1 MKKFVPEFGKV
12 KEKQQLDD
20 NTTVEVER
28 NYQNHNIIG
37 TKLHFE
43 ERFRVGSMA
52 EARDKVDELTM
63 RIEKDQYDMMA
74 GPRWCTKDHLMLS
87 LSTQSLPRNRIFPNK
102 HNCDIIQS

>member
-1 MKKFVPEFGKV
+1 VKKFVPEFGKV

-20 NTTVEVER
+20 NTTVEVEN

-37 TKLHFE
+37 TKLHYE

-63 RIEKDQYDMMA
+63 RIEKDEGLINPSIQYDGRAKMVYK
-74 GPRWCTKDHLMLS
+74 GSFDVVFKYTKLGA
-87 LSTQSLPRNRIFPNK
+87 QRNIS
-102 HNCDIIQS
+102 Q

>member
-20 NTTVEVER
+20 NTTVEVEK

-37 TKLHFE
+37 IKLHYE

-63 RIEKDQYDMMA
+63 RIEKDEGLINPSIQYDGRAKMVYK
-74 GPRWCTKDHLMLS
+74 GSFDVVFKYTKLGA
-87 LSTQSLPRNRIFPNK
+87 QRNIS
-102 HNCDIIQS
+102 Q

>member
-20 NTTVEVER
+20 NTMVEVEK

-63 RIEKDQYDMMA
+63 RIEKDEGLINPSIRYDGRAKMVYK
-74 GPRWCTKDHLMLS
+74 GSFDVVFEYTKLGA
-87 LSTQSLPRNRIFPNK
+87 
-102 HNCDIIQS
+102 